1 MGETM
6 YWLRPV
12 GWVESPLTEPRQ
24 APRQADEGAPAAWLV
39 LDPAV
44 RDSMR
49 GLRPG
54 SDVLLLTWLDRARRD
69 VQLVHP
75 RDDES
80 RPLEGVFNTRSQ
92 DRPNPIGLHAVH
104 IVTIDGTR
112 IEVRNLEA
120 IDKTPIL
127 DIKPILGPAEAR

>member
-80 RPLEGVFNTRSQ
+80 RPLEGVFNSSTPAHRTGPIRSACTQ
-92 DRPNPIGLHAVH
+92 CIS
-104 IVTIDGTR
+104 
-112 IEVRNLEA
+112 
-120 IDKTPIL
+120 
-127 DIKPILGPAEAR
+127 